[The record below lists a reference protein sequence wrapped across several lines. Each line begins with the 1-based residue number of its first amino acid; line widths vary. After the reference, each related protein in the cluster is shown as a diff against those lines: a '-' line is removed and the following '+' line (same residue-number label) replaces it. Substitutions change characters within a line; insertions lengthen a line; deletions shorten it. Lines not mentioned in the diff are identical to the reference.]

1 MTKDENLMRMNLI
14 RFFCEK
20 KKKKLI
26 LTLKMVVSNTSKRW
40 EESNLFEN
48 YWFPFGFYH
57 LLRNVLYVNSCL
69 CGFDHFGPHPAIAS
83 DQPFCLELPNPCEL
97 IGKPQTQPFSP
108 LRQNPLTDVTGSFI
122 SGLRG
127 ALFFSISWSF
137 LKFELTS
144 KVLSHS
150 KKVVLS
156 SCQPIKDGRK
166 WEADRWADMDVAPDL
181 DYSKFLILAQLGALS
196 GERTVFICSCSS
208 FSGTQHF
215 FCCLF

>member
-1 MTKDENLMRMNLI
+1 
-14 RFFCEK
+14 
-20 KKKKLI
+20 
-26 LTLKMVVSNTSKRW
+26 MVASNTSKRW

-127 ALFFSISWSF
+127 AFFFFFHLLIFSQIWTHIKGAKPF
-137 LKFELTS
+137 KEGG
-144 KVLSHS
+144 KCGI
-150 KKVVLS
+150 LS

-196 GERTVFICSCSS
+196 GELTVFICS
-208 FSGTQHF
+208 FSATQQF
-215 FCCLF
+215 FFVCFSLAEAVLCYSLSRRWPCLDRKVNSR